1 MEKEEMVGTRGLSE
15 EQAKNTEEQ
24 PKKTETEAAKQTRR
38 NVEKSDKDA
47 PAKQE
52 NAGQE
57 NLQKKQ
63 EEKAKPSKQ
72 ENAEKSKGN
81 KDIPSFLESY
91 LKAYPKEKAFHVTSD
106 NQVFLEKDLSLARL
120 HQRELKNE
128 GKVQTI
134 KVK

>member
-1 MEKEEMVGTRGLSE
+1 MAKEAMTESGLSPEEKAKVTEKQTEATETTPAQETKRKEEK
-15 EQAKNTEEQ
+15 A
-24 PKKTETEAAKQTRR
+24 
-38 NVEKSDKDA
+38 DKEA

-57 NLQKKQ
+57 NRQEKQ
-63 EEKAKPSKQ
+63 EEESKPAKQ
-72 ENAEKSKGN
+72 EKAEKSKSDTG
-81 KDIPSFLESY
+81 IPAFLESY
-91 LKAYPKEKAFHVTSD
+91 RKAYPKEKAFHVTTD

-120 HQRELKNE
+120 HQRGLKNE